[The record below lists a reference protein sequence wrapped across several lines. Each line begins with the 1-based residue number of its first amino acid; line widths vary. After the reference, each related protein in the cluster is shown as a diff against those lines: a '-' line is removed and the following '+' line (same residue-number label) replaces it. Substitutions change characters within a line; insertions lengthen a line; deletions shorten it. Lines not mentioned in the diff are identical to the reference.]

1 MKRRH
6 LLVSA
11 GALAGVSGC
20 ISVGSRSGEQAGH
33 PQNDSVTRQSLLSCS
48 EGHPFSVAVGNR
60 TNSSQRVTLALKQ
73 EGELVVRA
81 EKKIQGDGAEDDAF
95 IVDGGCTGATYSVE
109 FDVDGREP
117 VEHSFAASYRGVLTA
132 NIHPDRVFVAFQGAD

>member
-1 MKRRH
+1 MKRRR

-20 ISVGSRSGEQAGH
+20 LSEESSSGEQAGQQ
-33 PQNDSVTRQSLLSCS
+33 QNDSVTRQSPLSCS
-48 EGHPFSVAVGNR
+48 DGHPFSIAVGNR
-60 TNSSQRVTLALKQ
+60 TNSSQRVTLVLRQ

-81 EKKIQGDGAEDDAF
+81 EKKLRGDGAEGDSF
-95 IVDGGCTGATYSVE
+95 IVDSGCTGAAYSFE

-117 VEHSFAASYRGVLTA
+117 VEHSFAASYRGILTA